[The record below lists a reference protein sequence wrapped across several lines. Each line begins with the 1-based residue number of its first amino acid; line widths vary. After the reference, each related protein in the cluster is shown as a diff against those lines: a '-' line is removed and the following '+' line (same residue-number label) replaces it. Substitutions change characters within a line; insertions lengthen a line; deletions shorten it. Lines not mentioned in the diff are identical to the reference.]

1 MRVIDYS
8 SQLELKS
15 EPDLNVGYLV
25 ECLWAPPEK
34 YNTIDNETK
43 FALDDSDYETVQ
55 LYTRYTDEE
64 LAAMNAEDPQAV
76 TDAAICELYEMIG
89 ALQNG

>member
-1 MRVIDYS
+1 MRIIDS
-8 SQLELKS
+8 ASQKELTK
-15 EPDLNVGYLV
+15 EPDLTAGYIQQIA
-25 ECLWAPPEK
+25 WASPEA
-34 YNTIDNETK
+34 YATIDNETK

-64 LAAMNAEDPQAV
+64 LAAMTAESPQAV